1 MIQKKPR
8 NMSVVGHNE
17 NVFWYIFAFWDNLS
31 CEKQNWHIYNFLIT
45 EFEMFE
51 SFSKL
56 FKGLP

>member
-1 MIQKKPR
+1 
-8 NMSVVGHNE
+8 MSVVGHNE